1 MRTRLLLLLIAAI
14 LAGATLAQS
23 PVYKWV
29 DKTGEVHY
37 SSVPPSASLAPTSIV
52 NTSADEQAPPATTVP
67 AASTTQAT
75 DKALTSIKP
84 GDSAACK
91 SARETLSKYLSAT
104 YLYTLNKDG
113 AKQKLSR
120 DQQTRAL
127 AEARN
132 NVTAKCSTSDFQ
144 P

>member
-1 MRTRLLLLLIAAI
+1 MRTRLAFFLIAAM
-14 LAGATLAQS
+14 LAGTAVAQS
-23 PVYKWV
+23 AVYKWV
-29 DKTGEVHY
+29 DKSGEVHY

-52 NTSADEQAPPATTVP
+52 NTSADEQAPPATTAP
-67 AASTTQAT
+67 AVSTTQAA
-75 DKALTSIKP
+75 DKALTSTKP

-113 AKQKLSR
+113 AKQKLSQ
-120 DQQTRAL
+120 DQQTKAI
-127 AEARN
+127 AKARK
-132 NVTAKCSTSDFQ
+132 NVTGKCSTSGFQ